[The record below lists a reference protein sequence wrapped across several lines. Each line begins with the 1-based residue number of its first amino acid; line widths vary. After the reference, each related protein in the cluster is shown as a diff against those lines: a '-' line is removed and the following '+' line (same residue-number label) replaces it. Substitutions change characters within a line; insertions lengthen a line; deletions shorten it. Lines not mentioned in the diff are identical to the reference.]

1 MAGPKL
7 VEEEEEGGGAFLTSV
22 SLDEPALDYTT
33 ETQCAT
39 GPEPSE
45 DGTDKDEVLV
55 FLEAQAKRRRE
66 LQGYVASVRD
76 QGGASGAV
84 AVPSD
89 FADRVAT
96 MVRTSVGK
104 KRDFLKEL
112 RGLGE
117 RHLAD
122 QGEKEWEKDA
132 KISSGLDKIKRLDDQ
147 LNKVEGKLKILS
159 GELSATLSA
168 SSGGSSG
175 GEKNLAPEGSAALQR
190 HKSNFLK
197 DAKLKRVLGPVK
209 DRDDLQEHEKRNA
222 EMASLGTQ
230 AGRWFTLSEEE
241 AAMVAEVLAR
251 DDDAFEGEGDPY
263 REALRWMGEG
273 EEGEGEAQ
281 SEGRLAEI
289 DRKLEELS
297 QRGGAA
303 RCPVGLAGVAR
314 PGALLT
320 RLGDLDRVDLRP
332 GGEGGSR
339 TAPPGEG
346 PRRQDCRP
354 EAERAGAGAQERDRG
369 FAETILRHGRGLE
382 GGSGGVNFT
391 PVIEFFWSCQSS
403 FFTNVLRSLLRTHT

>member
-297 QRGGAA
+297 QRGGLPAVPSASLASLAPEPSSPDSVISTASTYVQEA
-303 RCPVGLAGVAR
+303 REARELLRLERDLDAKIADLRQSELVLA
-314 PGALLT
+314 PKSEIEALLKQYCGT
-320 RLGDLDRVDLRP
+320 GGDLR
-332 GGEGGSR
+332 E
-339 TAPPGEG
+339 
-346 PRRQDCRP
+346 
-354 EAERAGAGAQERDRG
+354 EAAA
-369 FAETILRHGRGLE
+369 
-382 GGSGGVNFT
+382 
-391 PVIEFFWSCQSS
+391 
-403 FFTNVLRSLLRTHT
+403 

>member
-1 MAGPKL
+1 M
-7 VEEEEEGGGAFLTSV
+7 TSV

-89 FADRVAT
+89 FAERVAT

-273 EEGEGEAQ
+273 EAHIQ
-281 SEGRLAEI
+281 FWRWH
-289 DRKLEELS
+289 
-297 QRGGAA
+297 
-303 RCPVGLAGVAR
+303 
-314 PGALLT
+314 
-320 RLGDLDRVDLRP
+320 
-332 GGEGGSR
+332 SR
-339 TAPPGEG
+339 
-346 PRRQDCRP
+346 
-354 EAERAGAGAQERDRG
+354 
-369 FAETILRHGRGLE
+369 
-382 GGSGGVNFT
+382 
-391 PVIEFFWSCQSS
+391 
-403 FFTNVLRSLLRTHT
+403 